1 MRKTLLAVAV
11 AGVFSLPVA
20 AIAADAA
27 PASPHTFAYNVGVVS
42 DYLFR
47 GVSQTRGGAALQGAV
62 DYSHASGLYAGV
74 SASSITWVKDW
85 LGKGS
90 LEVDLYGG
98 YKNSFAGGDWNYDVG
113 VIAYT
118 YPGHGKAQP
127 TFLANPNT
135 TEVYGAI
142 GYKWLTLKYSQA
154 VSKNFIGWYGGPAL
168 DKDTRGSNYLELNA
182 AYDLGDGWGINGHYG
197 AQKVKNSVTTAAAM
211 DANYNDWKIGVTKDV
226 GFGVVGLAYSD
237 TDAKGSCGNPLPAAG
252 ASSYCWGT
260 NSNVAAASGPT
271 NGFKNVAKGQVV
283 LSFNKAF

>member
-98 YKNSFAGGDWNYDVG
+98 YKNTFAGGDWNYDVG

>member
-62 DYSHASGLYAGV
+62 DYSHASGLYAGA